1 MKHYVI
7 REWQEVGCGVGM
19 NKDNNSNEVDKKSIF
34 KNKANPEI
42 RDIHVELVFPDI
54 VNIEELKKLQCL
66 LMTNTSKVGK
76 K

>member
-1 MKHYVI
+1 MRLI
-7 REWQEVGCGVGM
+7 
-19 NKDNNSNEVDKKSIF
+19 KKVFF
-34 KNKANPEI
+34 KNKQIPEI

-54 VNIEELKKLQCL
+54 VNIEELKKTTLCL

>member
-1 MKHYVI
+1 
-7 REWQEVGCGVGM
+7 M
-19 NKDNNSNEVDKKSIF
+19 NKDNNSNEADKKSIF